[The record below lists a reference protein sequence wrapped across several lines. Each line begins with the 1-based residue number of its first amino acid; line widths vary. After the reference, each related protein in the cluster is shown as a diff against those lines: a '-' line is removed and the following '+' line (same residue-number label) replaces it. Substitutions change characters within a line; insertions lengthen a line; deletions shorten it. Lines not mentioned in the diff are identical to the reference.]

1 MDRKQAEAYLIEKAQ
16 RDEDFRQRLIRDPA
30 RVVSSEFKLTV
41 PPRTKLT
48 VLEENANSLYLV
60 LPARAAAELNQEQ
73 LATVVAGAQQ
83 QDTVAAGTGSS
94 GGFIDKIVGQG
105 SGTADDRA

>member
-16 RDEDFRQRLIRDPA
+16 RDENFRQRLIGDPA

-60 LPARAAAELNQEQ
+60 LPARTAGELNQEQ
-73 LATVVAGAQQ
+73 LATVVAGTDA
-83 QDTVAAGTGSS
+83 VGRNFFAKLAGDDAGAGDVSNKVKQS
-94 GGFIDKIVGQG
+94 Q
-105 SGTADDRA
+105 AD